1 MGREVYVHPHEV
13 EQHKNEMQSSA
24 NGVKDASKLDKNE
37 LSETQLASIT
47 RYNNISTQFEQV
59 LEEYFTLVESDLVK
73 VDDIKERMIEQD
85 TRLADWRLFN

>member
-24 NGVKDASKLDKNE
+24 NMLKDASKLNKKE

-47 RYNNISTQFEQV
+47 RYQSILTQFEQV
-59 LEEYFTLVESDLVK
+59 LDEYFALVESDLLK
-73 VDDIKERMIEQD
+73 VDEIKESMIEQD
-85 TRLADWRLFN
+85 TRLADWRFFN